1 MRPAQPR
8 PRSREADRY
17 RRLSVALLAVGALLA
32 TREASAYCRQTACDA
47 STEKCSTDENGCPRT
62 GPPLSWRALP
72 LTFRFH
78 APGSEKL
85 DMDRTRDS
93 VRRAFQTWSNVTCKG
108 KRTSLRFE
116 EGDDIPG
123 SSSLRSKGPAKTS
136 FGIYF
141 RDETWPY
148 DDGEESLALT
158 NQTYGKINGYI
169 DYAAIEVNVTEQ
181 TFRLADSEVGIDLQ
195 AVMTHEVG
203 HYIGL
208 AHSRVE
214 GSIMAPSYCQS
225 GTRCDGS
232 TDDARA
238 LAEDDIAAVC
248 ALYPPS
254 GIAGVAYDD
263 PSASSCA
270 LGAGTGMTGA
280 QGTTPDG
287 FAFGSLVG
295 LAAVAVG
302 RQRRRR

>member
-1 MRPAQPR
+1 M
-8 PRSREADRY
+8 
-17 RRLSVALLAVGALLA
+17 RRLGSALFAVVSLLVVLLGAPDA
-32 TREASAYCRQTACDA
+32 RAYCRQTACDA
-47 STEKCSTDENGCPRT
+47 KTEKCQTDENGCPRT

-72 LTFRFH
+72 LKFRFH

-85 DMDRTRDS
+85 DMDRARES
-93 VRRAFQTWSNVTCKG
+93 IRRAFQTWENVTCKG

-123 SSSLRSKGPAKTS
+123 SSPLRSKGPAKTS

-141 RDETWPY
+141 RDEEWPY

-158 NQTYGKINGYI
+158 NQTYGKVNGYI
-169 DYAAIEVNVTEQ
+169 DYSAIEVNVTER
-181 TFRLADSEVGIDLQ
+181 TFRVTDTETGIDLQ

-214 GSIMAPSYCQS
+214 GSIMAPSYCES
-225 GTRCDGS
+225 GDRCNGS

-238 LAEDDIAAVC
+238 LADDDIAAVC

-263 PSASSCA
+263 PAASSCA
-270 LGAGTGMTGA
+270 MTSGAVAPGA
-280 QGTTPDG
+280 QGWAQHG
-287 FAFGSLVG
+287 LAVGSLAG
-295 LAAVAVG
+295 LLALVVA
-302 RQRRRR
+302 RRRRAPS